1 MKTKLCLLLI
11 PLVLAC
17 FALLPIAQAA
27 PSPTNVNVVNP
38 QNQPALT
45 RVVNDVAAPV
55 PTKDI
60 DNTARHS
67 FTATASD
74 FFGQGS
80 FDQTLDM
87 ATVPQGKRLVV
98 EQVSAEYVNFANS
111 NFRTMS
117 AALQTTTGGVTTD
130 YMFKGAFT
138 GIVLDNQNL
147 YAQYVASSQM
157 RSYADAGTT
166 VRVIFR
172 LDYAGESGEVRASL
186 SGYLIDVP

>member
-74 FFGQGS
+74 FFGQGI
-80 FDQTLDM
+80 FDQTLDV
-87 ATVPQGKRLVV
+87 ATVLQGMRVGV
-98 EQVSAEYVNFANS
+98 E
-111 NFRTMS
+111 
-117 AALQTTTGGVTTD
+117 
-130 YMFKGAFT
+130 
-138 GIVLDNQNL
+138 
-147 YAQYVASSQM
+147 
-157 RSYADAGTT
+157 
-166 VRVIFR
+166 
-172 LDYAGESGEVRASL
+172 
-186 SGYLIDVP
+186 